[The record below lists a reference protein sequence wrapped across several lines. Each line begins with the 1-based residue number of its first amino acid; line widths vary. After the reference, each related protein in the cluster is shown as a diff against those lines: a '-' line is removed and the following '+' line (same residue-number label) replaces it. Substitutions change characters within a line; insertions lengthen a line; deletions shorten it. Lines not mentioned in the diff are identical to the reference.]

1 MLRRPGGQRGVGLIE
16 AIVTL
21 VVAGLLLAMAMPSF
35 SVWLQNSRIRQTAES
50 ILAGLQFA
58 KSEATTRNALV
69 RFQLTSSVGDDC
81 AISGNG
87 SSWVVDVVD
96 AADDSVEGRCNATP
110 SDSEAPGILMVRSA
124 AEGSGDTRVQATT
137 AALVFNGLSRL
148 SPAPNNNITIN
159 VGNADGQ
166 RCAANGGDLSC
177 LRIVVTTAGQVRMCN
192 PRFAAGDPQAC

>member
-35 SVWLQNSRIRQTAES
+35 SIWLQNSRIRQTAES

-124 AEGSGDTRVQATT
+124 TEGSGDTRVQATT

-148 SPAPNNNITIN
+148 SPAPNGNITIN